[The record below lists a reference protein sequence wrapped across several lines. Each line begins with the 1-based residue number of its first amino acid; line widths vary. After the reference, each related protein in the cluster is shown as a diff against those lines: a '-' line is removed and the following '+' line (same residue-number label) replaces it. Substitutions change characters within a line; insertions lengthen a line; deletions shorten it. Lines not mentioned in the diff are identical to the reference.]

1 MLRTKLKGCGIF
13 MDSIKLGKF
22 IAQQRKI
29 KGLTQEEF
37 AEQLNI
43 TRALVSRWERGLT
56 FPVIDMIVPICSILD
71 LEIYELFECKRQSS
85 KQPDYNYDTCS
96 DESELNLSLKN
107 KKNEYKDKHNL
118 TTINIIKTYNKQT
131 KKKYIKITI
140 SVILC
145 LILFLL
151 GMWISYKY
159 NHYIIEEFNL
169 SEKEIQ
175 IDGILFSNK
184 VRNILVIKDIN
195 YNDINVGTDKEISA
209 KDVKIT
215 LMGDEDILYV
225 ISKDNNDTV
234 FLSEFLKNIS
244 FYYDFKNSNYND
256 VYLKIQIKTREDELI
271 TINFTL
277 L

>member
-1 MLRTKLKGCGIF
+1 MLRTKLKECGIF

-107 KKNEYKDKHNL
+107 KKNEYKDKHPKDL
-118 TTINIIKTYNKQT
+118 SGGMRQRVALIRTLAVKP
-131 KKKYIKITI
+131 KI
-140 SVILC
+140 L
-145 LILFLL
+145 LL
-151 GMWISYKY
+151 GEKMLDITFLCPY
-159 NHYIIEEFNL
+159 N
-169 SEKEIQ
+169 S
-175 IDGILFSNK
+175 FS
-184 VRNILVIKDIN
+184 
-195 YNDINVGTDKEISA
+195 
-209 KDVKIT
+209 
-215 LMGDEDILYV
+215 
-225 ISKDNNDTV
+225 DNFQSVCNTM
-234 FLSEFLKNIS
+234 
-244 FYYDFKNSNYND
+244 
-256 VYLKIQIKTREDELI
+256 
-271 TINFTL
+271 
-277 L
+277 